1 MPTNSPTITRFAPS
15 PTGHLHIGGARTAL
29 FCWAYARRHQGR
41 FILRI
46 EDTDQA
52 RSSEAAA
59 RGILA
64 DLAWLNIQWD
74 EGPEFQPT
82 SGTGVSPVGGTA
94 RRAVSSG
101 TNAPPVFGG
110 DPRQVGPFYQS
121 QRREI
126 YNTNFQKLL
135 DAGHAYP
142 AFDTPDELAA
152 MRKAAEAEKKTFI
165 YRQSPDYNHAAALER
180 AKTEPHVLRFKM
192 PGVPIT
198 VEDQVLGPVT
208 FPPQE
213 LDDFVI
219 RKTDG
224 FPTYHFAVVVDDA
237 AMGVTH
243 VLRGQEH
250 LNNTPRHIA
259 LQHALGLPTP
269 AYAHMPL
276 IFNADST
283 KMSKR
288 DKDKAAK
295 KAIRDA
301 SISSI
306 ETLVSTS
313 PDRQGGVLQSISE
326 TDFTKWLKDKRRQL
340 PREQLE
346 AVATAINLHLPEID
360 VEDFRAAGY
369 LPEVLCNFLA
379 LLGWNPG
386 LKNDDGT
393 DLERF
398 DMTFL
403 AEHFETDR
411 IGKTQSKFDRDKL
424 LAFNADTIQ
433 HTLSDDDFAA
443 LWLEWAESFDE
454 PLAAWAREDSTRW
467 SIAAAAAKP
476 RTKTL
481 RDACKAIAFAF
492 IDTQTIT
499 YEEKPVKKF
508 IRKGEP
514 TGLETLA
521 TLRPVIEAI
530 VPWTPQAIDAALADF
545 AEINALGMGK
555 VAQPL
560 RIALTGTGVSPG
572 LGHTLALLNKET
584 ALARIDRAID
594 KLAE

>member
-1 MPTNSPTITRFAPS
+1 MPTNPTITRFAPS

-41 FILRI
+41 FLLRI

-52 RSSEAAA
+52 RSSQAAA
-59 RGILA
+59 QGILQ

-82 SGTGVSPVGGTA
+82 GGTA

-101 TNAPPVFGG
+101 TNPPPVFGG
-110 DPRQVGPFYQS
+110 DPRHIGPFYQS
-121 QRREI
+121 QRKEI
-126 YNTNFQKLL
+126 YSTHFQKLL
-135 DAGHAYP
+135 DSADAYP
-142 AFDTPDELAA
+142 AFDTPEQLAE
-152 MRKAAEAEKKTFI
+152 MRKTAEAEKKTFI
-165 YRQSPDYNHAAALER
+165 YRQSPDYDHAAALER
-180 AKTEPHVLRFKM
+180 AKTEPHVLRLKM

-198 VEDQVLGPVT
+198 VEDQVLGSVT

-259 LQHALGLPTP
+259 LQQALGLPTP

-276 IFNADST
+276 IFNADGT

-301 SISSI
+301 GIESI
-306 ETLVSTS
+306 ESLVSTS
-313 PDRQGGVLQSISE
+313 PDRKGGVLDTISE
-326 TDFTKWLKDKRRQL
+326 ADFTKWLKDKRRQL

-346 AVATAINLHLPEID
+346 AVAHAINLHLPEID

-403 AEHFETDR
+403 AQHFETNR

-433 HTLSDDDFAA
+433 HSLTDEDFAA
-443 LWLEWAESFDE
+443 LWLDWAENFDE
-454 PLAAWAREDSTRW
+454 DLAAWAREDSTRW
-467 SIAAAAAKP
+467 AIAAAAAKP

-481 RDACKAIAFAF
+481 RDARNAIAFAF
-492 IDTQTIT
+492 IETDAIF
-499 YEEKPVKKF
+499 YDEKAVKKF

-514 TGLETLA
+514 TGLETLNE
-521 TLRPVIEAI
+521 LRPAI
-530 VPWTPQAIDAALADF
+530 AAINPWTPEAIDATLATF
-545 AEINALGMGK
+545 AETNALGMGK

-560 RIALTGTGVSPG
+560 RIAITGTGVSPG
-572 LGHTLALLNKET
+572 LGCTLALLTQES
-584 ALARIDRAID
+584 ALTRIDRAVAA
-594 KLAE
+594 LTA

>member
-1 MPTNSPTITRFAPS
+1 MPTNPTITRFAPS

-29 FCWAYARRHQGR
+29 FCWAYARRHHGR
-41 FILRI
+41 FLLRI

-74 EGPEFQPT
+74 EGPKFQPT
-82 SGTGVSPVGGTA
+82 ASHDQVSTSHDRKGV
-94 RRAVSSG
+94 
-101 TNAPPVFGG
+101 VFGG
-110 DPRQVGPFYQS
+110 DPRHIGPFYQS
-121 QRREI
+121 QRKEI
-126 YNTNFQKLL
+126 YNTHFQRLL
-135 DAGHAYP
+135 GSGDAYP
-142 AFDTPDELAA
+142 AFDTPDQLAA
-152 MRKAAEAEKKTFI
+152 MRKTAEAEKKTFI
-165 YRQSPDYNHAAALER
+165 YRQAPDYNLDEALER
-180 AKTEPHVLRFKM
+180 AKTEPHVLRLKM

-198 VEDQVLGPVT
+198 VEDQVLGSVT

-259 LQHALGLPTP
+259 LQQALALPTP

-301 SISSI
+301 GIESIG
-306 ETLVSTS
+306 TLVSTS
-313 PDRQGGVLQSISE
+313 PDHITTSPDRKGGVLQSISE

-346 AVATAINLHLPEID
+346 AVAAAINLHLPEID

-398 DMTFL
+398 DSTFL

-433 HTLSDDDFAA
+433 HTLTDDEFAA
-443 LWLEWAESFDE
+443 LWLDWAENFDE
-454 PLAAWAREDSTRW
+454 DLAAWAREDSTRW
-467 SIAAAAAKP
+467 SIAAAAARP

-481 RDACKAIAFAF
+481 RDARDAIAFAF
-492 IDTQTIT
+492 IKTDTIS
-499 YEEKPVKKF
+499 YDENAVKKF

-521 TLRPVIEAI
+521 KLRPVIAAI
-530 VPWTPQAIDAALADF
+530 EPWTPQAIDATLAAF
-545 AEINALGMGK
+545 AETNTLGMGK

-572 LGHTLALLNKET
+572 LGHTLTLLTRET
-584 ALARIDRAID
+584 ALARIDRAL
-594 KLAE
+594 KNLVE

>member
-1 MPTNSPTITRFAPS
+1 MPTNPTITRFAPS

-29 FCWAYARRHQGR
+29 FCWAYARRHHGR
-41 FILRI
+41 FLLRI

-74 EGPEFQPT
+74 EGPEFQPD
-82 SGTGVSPVGGTA
+82 SGTGVSPV
-94 RRAVSSG
+94 
-101 TNAPPVFGG
+101 FGG
-110 DPRQVGPFYQS
+110 DPRHTGPFYQS
-121 QRREI
+121 QRKEI
-126 YNTNFQKLL
+126 YNTHFQKLL
-135 DAGHAYP
+135 GSGDAYP

-152 MRKAAEAEKKTFI
+152 MRKTAEAEKKTFI
-165 YRQSPDYNHAAALER
+165 YRQSPDYDHAAALER

-198 VEDQVLGPVT
+198 VEDQVLGSVT

-237 AMGVTH
+237 AMGITH

-259 LQHALGLPTP
+259 LQQALALPTP

-295 KAIRDA
+295 KAIREA
-301 SISSI
+301 GITTI
-306 ETLVSTS
+306 EQLKSTS
-313 PDRQGGVLQSISE
+313 PDRKGGVLQSISE
-326 TDFTKWLKDKRRQL
+326 TDFTQWLKDKRRQL
-340 PREQLE
+340 PREELE
-346 AVATAINLHLPEID
+346 AVAAAIHLHLPEID
-360 VEDFRAAGY
+360 VEDFHAAGY

-433 HTLSDDDFAA
+433 HTLTDEAFAA
-443 LWLEWAESFDE
+443 LWLDWAETFDE
-454 PLAAWAREDSTRW
+454 NLAAWAKADPARW
-467 SIAAAAAKP
+467 SIAAAAARP
-476 RTKTL
+476 RTKTF
-481 RDACKAIAFAF
+481 RDAGSAIAFAF
-492 IDTQTIT
+492 IDTETIS
-499 YEEKPVKKF
+499 YDEKAVKKF
-508 IRKGEP
+508 IHKGEP

-521 TLRPVIEAI
+521 RLRPVIAALDT
-530 VPWTPQAIDAALADF
+530 WTPDSIDTALASF
-545 AEINALGMGK
+545 AETNTLGMGK

-560 RIALTGTGVSPG
+560 RIAITGTGISPG
-572 LGHTLALLNKET
+572 LGHTLTLLTRET
-584 ALARIDRAID
+584 ALARIDRAL
-594 KLAE
+594 KNLVE

>member
-1 MPTNSPTITRFAPS
+1 MPTNPTITRFAPS

-29 FCWAYARRHQGR
+29 FCWAYARRHKGR
-41 FILRI
+41 FLLRI

-82 SGTGVSPVGGTA
+82 GGTACRAVSGGTGVS
-94 RRAVSSG
+94 
-101 TNAPPVFGG
+101 PVFGG
-110 DPRQVGPFYQS
+110 DPRHIGPFYQS
-121 QRREI
+121 QRKEI
-126 YNTNFQKLL
+126 YNAHFQKLL
-135 DAGHAYP
+135 GSADAYP
-142 AFDTPDELAA
+142 AFDTPDELTA
-152 MRKAAEAEKKTFI
+152 MRKIAEAEKKTFI
-165 YRQSPDYNHAAALER
+165 YRQAPDYNHAQALER

-192 PGVPIT
+192 LGVPIT
-198 VEDQVLGPVT
+198 VEDQVLGSVT

-259 LQHALGLPTP
+259 LQQALGLPMP

-295 KAIRDA
+295 KAIREA
-301 SISSI
+301 GINSI

-340 PREQLE
+340 PREELE
-346 AVATAINLHLPEID
+346 AVAAAIHLHLPEID

-386 LKNDDGT
+386 MKNDDGT

-433 HTLSDDDFAA
+433 HTLTDDEFAA
-443 LWLEWAESFDE
+443 LWLDWADNFDE
-454 PLAAWAREDSTRW
+454 DLAAWAREDSTRW

-481 RDACKAIAFAF
+481 RDARHAIAFAF
-492 IDTQTIT
+492 IETDNLS
-499 YEEKPVKKF
+499 YDEKAVKKF

-521 TLRPVIEAI
+521 KLRPVIDAI
-530 VPWTPQAIDAALADF
+530 DPWTPQAIDATLAAF
-545 AEINALGMGK
+545 AETNTLGMGK

-560 RIALTGTGVSPG
+560 RIALTGTGISPG
-572 LGHTLALLNKET
+572 LGHTLALLTRET
-584 ALARIDRAID
+584 ALARIDKAVQQ
-594 KLAE
+594 LT

>member
-1 MPTNSPTITRFAPS
+1 MPTKNPTITRFAPS

-29 FCWAYARRHQGR
+29 FCWAYARRHQGS
-41 FILRI
+41 FLLRI

-74 EGPEFQPT
+74 EGPEFQPPT
-82 SGTGVSPVGGTA
+82 SHDRKGV
-94 RRAVSSG
+94 
-101 TNAPPVFGG
+101 VFGG

-121 QRREI
+121 QRKDI
-126 YNTNFQKLL
+126 YNSHFQKLL
-135 DAGHAYP
+135 DSGHAYP
-142 AFDTPDELAA
+142 AFDTPEQLAA

-165 YRQSPDYNHAAALER
+165 YRQAPDYNHDEALER
-180 AKTEPHVLRFKM
+180 AKTEPHVLRLKM

-198 VEDQVLGPVT
+198 VEDQVLGSVT

-219 RKTDG
+219 RKADG

-259 LQHALGLPTP
+259 LQRALGLPTP

-301 SISSI
+301 GITTI
-306 ETLVSTS
+306 EELRSTS
-313 PDRQGGVLQSISE
+313 PDHITTSPDRKVGVLQSISE

-346 AVATAINLHLPEID
+346 AVASAINLHLPEID

-398 DMTFL
+398 DIQFL

-433 HTLSDDDFAA
+433 HTITDEAFAA

-454 PLAAWAREDSTRW
+454 DLAAWARADSARW
-467 SIAAAAAKP
+467 SIAAAAARP

-481 RDACKAIAFAF
+481 RDARNAIAFAF
-492 IDTQTIT
+492 IDTDTIS
-499 YEEKPVKKF
+499 YDEKAVKKF

-521 TLRPVIEAI
+521 KLRPVLAAI
-530 VPWTPQAIDAALADF
+530 DPWSPEAIDATLATF
-545 AEINALGMGK
+545 AETNNLGMGK

-560 RIALTGTGVSPG
+560 RIALTGAGVSPG
-572 LGHTLALLNKET
+572 LGHTLALLTRET
-584 ALARIDRAID
+584 ALARIDRALSD
-594 KLAE
+594 LAE